1 MKKVITIFGV
11 ILLAS
16 VILTSC
22 GRNQTEDKGLIGET
36 NKTRDKPNSTKTY
49 SLQEA
54 IKDSFVEISA
64 DGNGTFRNIKL
75 VIKNNSDC
83 NLKISVPAG
92 VYFENPDDRA
102 QSLITAKK
110 IDELLLSDN
119 QEFRID
125 ALTFCTNVKQKVP
138 GFLKGWIFKQNYNG
152 GLDEVI
158 EFYGKHEKVINKWL
172 EKKNERFST
181 EENRLLFFQTVIW
194 FHEGGQYSE
203 ILNLLKNDVFNNDI
217 QQAKS
222 WLDDIQKEA
231 VQLSHMIKDRDSEKI
246 QSWLKQ
252 KTLELIPTN
261 IQVEKVVDEGQEK
274 LEKLRNRLKRN

>member
-1 MKKVITIFGV
+1 M
-11 ILLAS
+11 
-16 VILTSC
+16 
-22 GRNQTEDKGLIGET
+22 
-36 NKTRDKPNSTKTY
+36 
-49 SLQEA
+49 
-54 IKDSFVEISA
+54 
-64 DGNGTFRNIKL
+64 
-75 VIKNNSDC
+75 
-83 NLKISVPAG
+83 
-92 VYFENPDDRA
+92 
-102 QSLITAKK
+102 
-110 IDELLLSDN
+110 
-119 QEFRID
+119 
-125 ALTFCTNVKQKVP
+125 
-138 GFLKGWIFKQNYNG
+138 
-152 GLDEVI
+152 I
-158 EFYGKHEKVINKWL
+158 EFYGKHEKVISKWL
-172 EKKNERFST
+172 EKKIERFST

-231 VQLSHMIKDRDSEKI
+231 VELSHMIKDRDSEKI